1 MPPASPDDALGR
13 FVTLGDTAEILKIS
27 VDEALAL
34 VRSGELAAIRV
45 GRAADSSGGASMW
58 RVERAVLEA
67 YIEAKYEETRRMGLW
82 NQAAFANIPEL
93 SGGTIVRG
101 PRSPDDQPPGDES

>member
-1 MPPASPDDALGR
+1 MPAAAPDDALGR

-34 VRSGELAAIRV
+34 VRSGELPAIRV
-45 GRAADSSGGASMW
+45 GRAADTSGGASRW
-58 RVERAVLEA
+58 RVERTVLEA
-67 YIEAKYEETRRMGLW
+67 YIEGKYEETRRMGLW
-82 NQAAFANIPEL
+82 NQAEFANIPEL

-101 PRSPDDQPPGDES
+101 PGTPPAADATDED